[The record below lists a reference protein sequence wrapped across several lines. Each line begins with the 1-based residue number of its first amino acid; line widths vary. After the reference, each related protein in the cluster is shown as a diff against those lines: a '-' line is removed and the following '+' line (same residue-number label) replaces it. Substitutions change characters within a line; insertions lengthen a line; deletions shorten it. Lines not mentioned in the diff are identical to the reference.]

1 MNDKEIEITIYK
13 IADVNTEMVK
23 IDERMY
29 DLKSRLLRE
38 YAVAS
43 QVEYLKAQIEL
54 LEEQRIKSKTM
65 LKKLAI
71 KLATLCD

>member
-1 MNDKEIEITIYK
+1 MNEKEIETTIYK
-13 IADVNTEMVK
+13 ITDVNTEMIN
-23 IDERMY
+23 IDERIY

-54 LEEQRIKSKTM
+54 LEEQRIKSKAM
-65 LKKLAI
+65 LKKWAT
-71 KLATLCD
+71 KLVTLCD

>member
-1 MNDKEIEITIYK
+1 MNEKEIETTIYK
-13 IADVNTEMVK
+13 ITDVNTEMIN
-23 IDERMY
+23 IDERIY

-54 LEEQRIKSKTM
+54 LEEQRIKSKAM
-65 LKKLAI
+65 LKKWAT

>member
-1 MNDKEIEITIYK
+1 MNEKEIENTIYK
-13 IADVNTEMVK
+13 ITDVNTEMTS
-23 IDERMY
+23 IDERIY

-43 QVEYLKAQIEL
+43 QVDYLKAQIEL
-54 LEEQRIKSKTM
+54 LEEQKIKSKAI
-65 LKKLAI
+65 LKKWAT

>member
-13 IADVNTEMVK
+13 IADVNTEMVS

-43 QVEYLKAQIEL
+43 QVDYLKAQIEL
-54 LEEQRIKSKTM
+54 LEEQRIKSKAM
-65 LKKLAI
+65 LKKWAT

>member
-1 MNDKEIEITIYK
+1 MNEKEIETTIYK
-13 IADVNTEMVK
+13 ITDVNTEMIN
-23 IDERMY
+23 IDERIY

-54 LEEQRIKSKTM
+54 LEEQRIKSKAM
-65 LKKLAI
+65 LKKWAM
-71 KLATLCD
+71 KLAMICE

>member
-1 MNDKEIEITIYK
+1 MNDKEIENTIYK
-13 IADVNTEMVK
+13 ITDVNTEMIS

-43 QVEYLKAQIEL
+43 QVDYLKAQIEL
-54 LEEQRIKSKTM
+54 LEEQRIKSKAM
-65 LKKLAI
+65 LKKWAI